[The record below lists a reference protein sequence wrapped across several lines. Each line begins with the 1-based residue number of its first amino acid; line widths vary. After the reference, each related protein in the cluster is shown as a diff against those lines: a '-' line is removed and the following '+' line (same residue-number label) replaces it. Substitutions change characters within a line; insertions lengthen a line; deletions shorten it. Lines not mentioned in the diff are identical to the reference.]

1 MTQYVPWQ
9 QLRTWSPEY
18 DVLQLQSLQVQL
30 QGRYTS
36 CFPDR
41 DGIPFRRIGLVGM
54 EIQMRKYNDPINILD
69 TFFITRYHLLV
80 KMY

>member
-18 DVLQLQSLQVQL
+18 DVSQLQSLQVQL
-30 QGRYTS
+30 QGRYRS

-41 DGIPFRRIGLVGM
+41 DGIPFHRIGLVGM

-69 TFFITRYHLLV
+69 TFFITRNHLLV